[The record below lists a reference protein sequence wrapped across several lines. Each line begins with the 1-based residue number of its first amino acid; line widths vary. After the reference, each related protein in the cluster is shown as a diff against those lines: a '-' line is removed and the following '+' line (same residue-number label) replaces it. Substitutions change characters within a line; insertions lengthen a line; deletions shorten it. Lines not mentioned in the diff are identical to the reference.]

1 MGDSKRNK
9 NKLTQKKNIKK
20 AFILISNFNNIY
32 LRVNSNILIY
42 IWKLKKKYIETPIFR
57 FEQLYFYYL

>member
-42 IWKLKKKYIETPIFR
+42 IYGN
-57 FEQLYFYYL
+57 